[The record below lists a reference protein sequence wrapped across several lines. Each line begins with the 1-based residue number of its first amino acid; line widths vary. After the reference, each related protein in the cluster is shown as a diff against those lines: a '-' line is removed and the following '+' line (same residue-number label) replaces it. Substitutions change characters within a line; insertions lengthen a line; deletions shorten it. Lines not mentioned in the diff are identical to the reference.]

1 MRKLS
6 IETKFAQVEN
16 QIPNTSCFSRKT
28 FAALEIKISNIV
40 DLLKIELTSL
50 KKKPK
55 ILQAL

>member
-28 FAALEIKISNIV
+28 FAALENKISNIV
-40 DLLKIELTSL
+40 DLLKR
-50 KKKPK
+50 
-55 ILQAL
+55 